1 MHVVDLL
8 STNVLFFAATAALL
22 GLFIGSFLNVVIYRL
37 PIMLERG
44 WKREC
49 CELLEQE
56 AVEDPS
62 VTKFNLVMPRSRC
75 PACKTMIRAAE
86 NIPVASYLWQKGKCK
101 HCNASISIQY
111 PLVELFTAIL
121 TGLIAYKF
129 GYGWQALSAILLTW
143 SLIALAV
150 IDFNTT
156 LLPDNITLPF
166 LWLGILVNYFGLFCS
181 LQDSVLGAVIGY
193 LCLWLVFHLFKL
205 ITGKEGMGYG
215 DFKLLALLG
224 AWLGWQ
230 YILPI
235 ILISSVVGSVIGIT
249 LIVTK
254 LLPRDKPT
262 PFGPYLALG
271 GIICLLLGPQVQSI
285 LGVF

>member
-1 MHVVDLL
+1 MHLVELL
-8 STNVLFFAATAALL
+8 SSNLLFFAVTAALF

-37 PIMLERG
+37 PIMLERS
-44 WKREC
+44 WKKEC
-49 CELLEQE
+49 CELLEQ
-56 AVEDPS
+56 APQEDSLPS
-62 VTKFNLVMPRSRC
+62 KFNLIVPRSRC
-75 PACKTMIRAAE
+75 PQCDTIISAVE
-86 NIPVASYLWQKGKCK
+86 NIPVLSYLLQKGKCK
-101 HCNASISIQY
+101 HCHASISPQY
-111 PLVELFTAIL
+111 PLVELATAIL
-121 TGLIAYKF
+121 TGLVAYK
-129 GYGWQALSAILLTW
+129 YGFEWQALGAILLTW
-143 SLIALAV
+143 GLISLAV

-181 LQDSVLGAVIGY
+181 LHDSILGAVIGY
-193 LCLWLVFHLFKL
+193 LSLWLVFHIFKL

-235 ILISSVVGSVIGIT
+235 ILISSIVGSVIGIT
-249 LIVTK
+249 LIISK

-271 GIICLLLGPQVQSI
+271 GIICLLLGPQVKSI
-285 LGVF
+285 LGIF

>member
-1 MHVVDLL
+1 MHVVELL
-8 STNVLFFAATAALL
+8 STNLVFFVASATIL

-37 PIMLERG
+37 PIMLEQD
-44 WKREC
+44 WKNEC
-49 CELLEQE
+49 SLLLELE
-56 AVEDPS
+56 ISKSSLPE
-62 VTKFNLVMPRSRC
+62 KFNLIVPRSRC
-75 PACKTMIRAAE
+75 PSCKATIRSFE
-86 NIPVASYLWQKGKCK
+86 NIPVLSYLLQKGKCK
-101 HCNASISIQY
+101 HCQATISTQY

-121 TGLIAYKF
+121 TGFTAYKF
-129 GYGWQALSAILLTW
+129 GFEWQTLAALLLVW

-166 LWLGILVNYFGLFCS
+166 LWLGILINFFGLFCT
-181 LQDSVLGAVIGY
+181 LQDSVVGAMCGY
-193 LCLWLVFHLFKL
+193 LFLWLVFHLFKL

-230 YILPI
+230 YLLPI
-235 ILISSVVGSVIGIT
+235 ILISSVVGSVIGIA

-271 GIICLLLGPQVQSI
+271 GIICLLFGPQVRSV
-285 LGVF
+285 LGSF

>member
-8 STNVLFFAATAALL
+8 STSVLFFAVAAALF

-37 PIMLERG
+37 PIMLERD
-44 WKREC
+44 WKKEC

-56 AVEDPS
+56 VAEDPS
-62 VTKFNLVMPRSRC
+62 LSKFNLVVPRSRC
-75 PACKTMIRAAE
+75 PACKALIGCFE
-86 NIPVASYLWQKGKCK
+86 NIPVISYLWQKGKCK
-101 HCNASISIQY
+101 NCSASISIQY

-121 TGLIAYKF
+121 TGLVAYKF
-129 GYGWQALSAILLTW
+129 GYGWHAFMAILLTW

-181 LQDSVLGAVIGY
+181 LQDSVLGVVIGY

-235 ILISSVVGSVIGIT
+235 ILISSVVGSVIGIA

-271 GIICLLLGPQVQSI
+271 GIICLLLGSQVQSF

>member
-8 STNVLFFAATAALL
+8 STNLVFFVASAAIL

-37 PIMLERG
+37 PIMLERD
-44 WKREC
+44 WKNEC
-49 CELLEQE
+49 NQLLDLETSKTS
-56 AVEDPS
+56 PS
-62 VTKFNLVMPRSRC
+62 EKFNLVVPRSRC
-75 PACKTMIRAAE
+75 PSCKTTIRSFE
-86 NIPVASYLWQKGKCK
+86 NIPLLSYLFQKGKCR
-101 HCNASISIQY
+101 HCQATISTQY

-121 TGLIAYKF
+121 TGVTAYKF
-129 GYGWQALSAILLTW
+129 GFGWQALAALLLVW

-166 LWLGILVNYFGLFCS
+166 IWLGILVNYLGLFCS
-181 LQDSVLGAVIGY
+181 LQDSVVGAMCGY
-193 LCLWLVFHLFKL
+193 LLLWLVFHLFKL

-230 YILPI
+230 YLLPI

-271 GIICLLLGPQVQSI
+271 GIICLLFGTQVKSI
-285 LGVF
+285 LGSF

>member
-8 STNVLFFAATAALL
+8 STNLLFFAATAALL

-37 PIMLERG
+37 PIMLERE
-44 WKREC
+44 WKQQC

-56 AVEDPS
+56 PTEEAAPAR
-62 VTKFNLVMPRSRC
+62 FNLFVPRSRC
-75 PACKTMIRAAE
+75 PSCKTMIRSFE
-86 NIPVASYLWQKGKCK
+86 NIPVLSFLLKKGKCQ
-101 HCNASISIQY
+101 HCDASISLQY

-121 TGLIAYKF
+121 TGLVAYKYGF
-129 GYGWQALSAILLTW
+129 GLQAFAAILLTW

-166 LWLGILVNYFGLFCS
+166 LWFGILVNYFGIFCS
-181 LQDSVLGAVIGY
+181 LQDSVMGAIVGY
-193 LCLWLVFHLFKL
+193 MSLWLVFHIFKL
-205 ITGKEGMGYG
+205 ITGKDGMGFG

-235 ILISSVVGSVIGIT
+235 ILISSVVGSIIGIF

-271 GIICLLLGPQVQSI
+271 GIICLLLGSQVKSF
-285 LGVF
+285 LGIF

>member
-1 MHVVDLL
+1 MHLVELL
-8 STNVLFFAATAALL
+8 SSNLLFFAVTAALF

-37 PIMLERG
+37 PIMLERS
-44 WKREC
+44 WKKEC
-49 CELLEQE
+49 CELLEQ
-56 AVEDPS
+56 APQEDSLPS
-62 VTKFNLVMPRSRC
+62 KFNLIVPRSRC
-75 PACKTMIRAAE
+75 PQCDTIISAVE
-86 NIPVASYLWQKGKCK
+86 NIPVLSYLLQKGKCK
-101 HCNASISIQY
+101 HCHASISPQY
-111 PLVELFTAIL
+111 PLVELATAIL
-121 TGLIAYKF
+121 TGLVAYK
-129 GYGWQALSAILLTW
+129 YGFEWQALGAILLTW
-143 SLIALAV
+143 GLISLAV

-181 LQDSVLGAVIGY
+181 LQDSILGAVIGY
-193 LCLWLVFHLFKL
+193 LSLWLVFHIFKL

-235 ILISSVVGSVIGIT
+235 ILISSIVGSVIGIT
-249 LIVTK
+249 LIISK

-271 GIICLLLGPQVQSI
+271 GIICLLLGPQVKSI
-285 LGVF
+285 LGIF

>member
-1 MHVVDLL
+1 
-8 STNVLFFAATAALL
+8 
-22 GLFIGSFLNVVIYRL
+22 
-37 PIMLERG
+37 MLERE
-44 WKREC
+44 WKQQC
-49 CELLEQE
+49 CELLEQDQPE
-56 AVEDPS
+56 ETTPAR
-62 VTKFNLVMPRSRC
+62 FNLFVPRSRC
-75 PACKTMIRAAE
+75 PSCKTMIRSFE
-86 NIPVASYLWQKGKCK
+86 NIPVLSYLLKKGKCQ
-101 HCNASISIQY
+101 HCNASISLQY

-121 TGLIAYKF
+121 TGLVAYKYGF
-129 GYGWQALSAILLTW
+129 GFQAFSAILLTW

-166 LWLGILVNYFGLFCS
+166 LWFGILANYFGIFCS
-181 LQDSVLGAVIGY
+181 LQDSVMGAIVGY
-193 LCLWLVFHLFKL
+193 MSLWLVFHIFKL
-205 ITGKEGMGYG
+205 ITGKDGMGFG

-235 ILISSVVGSVIGIT
+235 ILISSIVGSVIGIF

-271 GIICLLLGPQVQSI
+271 GIICLLLGPQVKSF
-285 LGVF
+285 LGIF

>member
-8 STNVLFFAATAALL
+8 STSVFFFAVTAALL

-37 PIMLERG
+37 PIMLERD
-44 WKREC
+44 WKKEC
-49 CELLEQE
+49 SELLEQGV
-56 AVEDPS
+56 AEDPS
-62 VTKFNLVMPRSRC
+62 YTKFNLVVPRSRC
-75 PACKTMIRAAE
+75 PACKTLIRSFE
-86 NIPVASYLWQKGKCK
+86 NIPVISYLWQKGKCK
-101 HCNASISIQY
+101 NCSASISIQY
-111 PLVELFTAIL
+111 PLVELLTAIL
-121 TGLIAYKF
+121 TGLVAYKF
-129 GYGWQALSAILLTW
+129 GYGWHAFTAILLAW
-143 SLIALAV
+143 SLIALAI

-193 LCLWLVFHLFKL
+193 LSLWLVFHLFKL